1 MTALVTGASSGIG
14 REIARKLA
22 SMGIRLVISGRNV
35 EKLEEL
41 RDEIGSNRVKIIPA
55 DISQTSECVRLY
67 KEASAYNVNI
77 LVNNAGF
84 GLFGR
89 FETTELERELEM
101 IDVNVKAV
109 HALTKLFLNDFS
121 SRNKG
126 YILNVA
132 SAAGFMAGPLMSTYY
147 ATKNYVVKLTE
158 AIHEELRVQGSNV
171 YIGAFCPGPVMTP
184 FNDVAGVDFG
194 LRGITAREAA
204 DCAVKGMFE
213 RKQIIVPTL
222 KMKIAVYGSRIVP
235 DPLLARVTYNIQT
248 KKGES

>member
-1 MTALVTGASSGIG
+1 
-14 REIARKLA
+14 
-22 SMGIRLVISGRNV
+22 
-35 EKLEEL
+35 
-41 RDEIGSNRVKIIPA
+41 
-55 DISQTSECVRLY
+55 
-67 KEASAYNVNI
+67 
-77 LVNNAGF
+77 
-84 GLFGR
+84 
-89 FETTELERELEM
+89 M

-121 SRNKG
+121 ARNKG

-132 SAAGFMAGPLMSTYY
+132 SAAGFMAGLLMSTYY

-194 LRGITAREAA
+194 LRGTAREAA